1 MKGTKKWI
9 QKIKYVSIYIMYIH
23 TYMHTHTRACAHR
36 IGLLLLIGPF
46 FKTSIVYANITDESK
61 EGKC

>member
-1 MKGTKKWI
+1 MDTKN
-9 QKIKYVSIYIMYIH
+9 KIRKHIYYVHTDIH
-23 TYMHTHTRACAHR
+23 ARTHTRACAHR